1 MLKPANAQLTTYNAG
16 ILTVS
21 VPRIINATT
30 SMNNNKMFC
39 ANNNQTN
46 DVVGTNFCFGET

>member
-1 MLKPANAQLTTYNAG
+1 MLNPANAQLTTYNAG

-39 ANNNQTN
+39 ANKSQTN
-46 DVVGTNFCFGET
+46 DVAGTNFCFGDT